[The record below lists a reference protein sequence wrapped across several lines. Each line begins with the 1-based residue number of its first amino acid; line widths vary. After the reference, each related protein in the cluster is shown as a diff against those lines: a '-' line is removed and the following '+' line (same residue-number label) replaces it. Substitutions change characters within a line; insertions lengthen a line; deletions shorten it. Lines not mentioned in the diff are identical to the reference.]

1 MASSMSN
8 SFALL
13 GADNGFKQVPSKKNR
28 KKKNKAQDHTPADES
43 SVMLSSNPSEMSE
56 DAAGVASESFQQ
68 VCSMMLPWAHQT
80 AFIDQSAAKALLGI
94 EGSRA
99 PGLFDSPHHMQ
110 VKATAKS
117 KKQQQG
123 IDTDIIKQEDEAA
136 SRAHSQDALQNLFTR
151 WEHSMEQAR
160 RSPIHAPNGS
170 RLSLNGLL
178 VKLAM

>member
-1 MASSMSN
+1 
-8 SFALL
+8 
-13 GADNGFKQVPSKKNR
+13 
-28 KKKNKAQDHTPADES
+28 
-43 SVMLSSNPSEMSE
+43 
-56 DAAGVASESFQQ
+56 
-68 VCSMMLPWAHQT
+68 
-80 AFIDQSAAKALLGI
+80 
-94 EGSRA
+94 
-99 PGLFDSPHHMQ
+99 MQ

-123 IDTDIIKQEDEAA
+123 IDTDIIKKEDEAA